1 MGGDGGNRP
10 LAELVAGALEGRAD
24 AWDEIVRRYSHQV
37 RLALLARGVA
47 LDAVDDLVQEA
58 WMRLVRQQRAG
69 RLRSL
74 EIPGLAIAQAGW
86 LALEAQRT
94 ARRRAA
100 LAQLGPAP
108 AVEIAAVADTG
119 TDADPAAVALRHE
132 RALLVR
138 RALAGCTPREREVF
152 GAAYGREARAHAD
165 VARAMGLSVQRVR
178 QLLCNA
184 RARVRR
190 ALADREQVD
199 RDSENDA

>member
-1 MGGDGGNRP
+1 MRGDGGDRP
-10 LAELVAGALEGRAD
+10 LAELVSGALEGRAD

-47 LDAVDDLVQEA
+47 LDAADDLVQEA
-58 WMRLVRQQRAG
+58 WMRLIRQQRAG

-74 EIPGLAIAQAGW
+74 EIPGLVIAQAGW

-94 ARRRAA
+94 ATRRAA
-100 LAQLGPAP
+100 LVQLAPAP
-108 AVEIAAVADTG
+108 AVEIAEIADTG
-119 TDADPAAVALRHE
+119 ADADPAAVALRHE

-152 GAAYGREARAHAD
+152 EAAYGREARPHAD
-165 VARAMGLSVQRVR
+165 VARVTGLSVQRVR

-190 ALADREQVD
+190 LLAEREQVD
-199 RDSENDA
+199 RDSEDDE